1 MLNKRLVQTFSRLV
15 QIDSVSKNETR
26 FHTYLFNSLNDLGLV
41 VREDDSRNQTKL
53 GGNNIVATLVGNMKN
68 EPLFFSCHTD
78 TVPPG
83 EGIEVEEID
92 GNLYSKGETIL
103 GADDKAGIAI
113 ILEAIKQIQDQSIP
127 HGTIEFVFCPGEEI
141 GLIGSSALDMSLI
154 EAKNGYVLDSGG
166 PVGHVTIASPTLYM
180 YEVII
185 EGQAAHAGIEP
196 EKGVSVV
203 DVLAEALP
211 AIKTGRL
218 DDTTTANIGLIK
230 GGEATNVVLD
240 HLIVKGEIRAVDIE
254 KAHRLIQEMTSAF
267 QQASEKHG
275 AAVTI
280 NTSKMATG
288 FDISDDEPV
297 MKLLLKSA
305 ENLEHEVMREV
316 SGGGSDANVFNEKGK
331 RVVNLSIGYENIHTT
346 DEYIPII
353 EMERAVQL
361 VIELIKNSPTK
372 VE

>member
-1 MLNKRLVQTFSRLV
+1 MIKERLIQTFNSLV
-15 QIDSVSKNETR
+15 TIDSVSKNEKK
-26 FHTYLFNSLNDLGLV
+26 FHEFLIGNLKDLGLT
-41 VREDDSRNQTKL
+41 VREDDSQNVTKL
-53 GGNNIVATLVGNMKN
+53 GGNNIIATLIGNNKL

-83 EGIEVEEID
+83 EGIEVKEID
-92 GNLYSKGETIL
+92 GNLCSKGETIL

-127 HGTIEFVFCPGEEI
+127 HGMIEFVFCPGEEI

-154 EAKNGYVLDSGG
+154 EAKNGYVLDSIG
-166 PVGHVTIASPTLYM
+166 PVGHVTVASPSLYM
-180 YEVII
+180 YEVVI
-185 EGQAAHAGIEP
+185 EGQASHAGIEP
-196 EKGVSVV
+196 EKGISAV

-218 DDTTTANIGLIK
+218 DDTTTANIGIIK

-240 HLIVKGEIRAVDIE
+240 HLIVNGEIRAVDTE
-254 KAHRLIQEMTSAF
+254 KAHQLVQEMTSAF
-267 QQASEKHG
+267 QQASEKYG
-275 AAVTI
+275 GAVTI
-280 NTSKMATG
+280 NTNKMATG
-288 FDISDDEPV
+288 FDISDDDQV
-297 MKLLLKSA
+297 MQLLLKSA
-305 ENLEHEVMREV
+305 EKLDYEVIREV

-361 VIELIKNSPTK
+361 VIELIKNSPAK